1 MSDDERSDKGQQ
13 LAEELT
19 DERRAAGG
27 TSRWRCSDELRAR
40 VVTYAAACR
49 QDGESHVRVA
59 RRLGVAQPTLSR
71 WVREAHGSPA
81 DFREMAIVPSQGRSV
96 PAEVAPLRLVTPRG
110 FVVEGLAP
118 ELLAYLLRV
127 IG

>member
-1 MSDDERSDKGQQ
+1 MSDDQRGEEGQQ
-13 LAEELT
+13 LAEELEQ
-19 DERRAAGG
+19 ERRSAGG
-27 TSRWRCSDELRAR
+27 TNRWRCSDELRAH
-40 VVTYAAACR
+40 VVAYAAACR
-49 QDGESHVRVA
+49 EDGESHGCVA

-71 WVREAHGSPA
+71 WVREAHGSQA
-81 DFREMAIVPSQGRSV
+81 EFREMAIAPSQRRSA
-96 PAEVAPLRLVTPRG
+96 PAVVEPLRLVTPRG

>member
-1 MSDDERSDKGQQ
+1 MSDDERSDEGQELADE
-13 LAEELT
+13 LAE
-19 DERRAAGG
+19 ERRAAGG
-27 TSRWRCSDELRAR
+27 TNRWRCSDELRAR
-40 VVTYAAACR
+40 VVTYVAACR
-49 QDGESHVRVA
+49 EVGESHVRVA

-71 WVREAHGSPA
+71 WVREAHGSQA
-81 DFREMAIVPSQGRSV
+81 EFREMAIVPIQRRSA
-96 PAEVAPLRLVTPRG
+96 PAVVAPLRLLSPRG